1 MIEDII
7 KTLNAVEVHGKS
19 NLAMMLGCINALE
32 ELAKK
37 QNEVNDVGQK
47 N

>member
-7 KTLNAVEVHGKS
+7 KTLNAVEVHGKT

-37 QNEVNDVGQK
+37 QNDVNDIMQK
-47 N
+47 I